1 MKINLFKF
9 SEWYEQKQKFNKQL
23 KKKKSL
29 NFCAKIIK
37 TNSLIKQKIKNFSE
51 IFLVSECVFNV
62 VCPKNYNINIACNSR
77 SYVDATHSIKSAITQ
92 NNIIRNVLKTNTQT
106 HKQQL

>member
-1 MKINLFKF
+1 M
-9 SEWYEQKQKFNKQL
+9 
-23 KKKKSL
+23 
-29 NFCAKIIK
+29 KIIK

-92 NNIIRNVLKTNTQT
+92 INIINSINNIIRNVLKTNTQT
-106 HKQQL
+106 YKQQL